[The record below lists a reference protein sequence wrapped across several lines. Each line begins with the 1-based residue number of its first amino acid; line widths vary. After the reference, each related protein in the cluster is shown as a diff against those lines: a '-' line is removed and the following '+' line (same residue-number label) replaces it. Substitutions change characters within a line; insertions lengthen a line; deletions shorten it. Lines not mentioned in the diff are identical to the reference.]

1 MRHCP
6 KIIGLALGAA
16 PNAITGALKTGL
28 FTHLLVTESTAR
40 KNFWRND
47 IKCFLRLSGAFVP
60 DRRIIFEH
68 FVFENAV
75 GLNKSCF

>member
-1 MRHCP
+1 M
-6 KIIGLALGAA
+6 
-16 PNAITGALKTGL
+16 
-28 FTHLLVTESTAR
+28 
-40 KNFWRND
+40 
-47 IKCFLRLSGAFVP
+47 FLRLSGVFVP